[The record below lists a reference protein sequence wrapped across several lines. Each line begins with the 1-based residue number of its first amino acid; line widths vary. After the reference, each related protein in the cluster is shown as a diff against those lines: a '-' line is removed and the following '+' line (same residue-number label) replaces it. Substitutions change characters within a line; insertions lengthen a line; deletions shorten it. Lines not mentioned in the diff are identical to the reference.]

1 MRTVCFTH
9 IKEVWCGSILY
20 QCPAGPDKSK
30 KQSIFQPDKETVD
43 LLWNSGTAWCAI
55 VFFMKSAV
63 AVNIAVMGMMVIMM
77 PFFFLAMYERNG
89 QPLEV
94 ILDHMVQARFK
105 RPRIRPYKTD
115 NRYAA
120 IMKQADAEM
129 EVEKIVRLSEK
140 EKNRQQSIRN
150 AGRTHKRGT
159 ESCKRDYEKGPE
171 E

>member
-1 MRTVCFTH
+1 MAASYISVPRDLTKV
-9 IKEVWCGSILY
+9 
-20 QCPAGPDKSK
+20 KSK
-30 KQSIFQPDKETVD
+30 AFFNLTKRQLICF
-43 LLWNSGTAWCAI
+43 GTA
-55 VFFMKSAV
+55 VLLGVPSFFLMKSAV

-77 PFFFLAMYERNG
+77 PFFFLAMYDRNG

-120 IMKQADAEM
+120 IMKQAEAEM

-159 ESCKRDYEKGPE
+159 ESCKRDYEKSPE